1 MRGVALCCG
10 FNAYREAPLVTA
22 VNDATSVHSTLMS
35 NRLYGRDAALM
46 RTSKPITHDTATA
59 DDVLSALKA
68 IASGP
73 AELIWFSFSGHGLV
87 ENGELQLLL
96 PLWAKSRNSRYSIR
110 SAALEAILR
119 QHRDKR
125 FVFVLDAC
133 HTGAFGMRG
142 PRYLRDAARDLESDV
157 LTQQPRIDPG
167 VVVLSSCARDQRA
180 SDGSLAG
187 GLINGLFT
195 HCLLTLLRSHQQA
208 NTPLSALRLFLDVA
222 SLMRDQYASAQRP
235 ILYANGL
242 VDDFTILLGGEASAD
257 PGPTTEPTRGDAAA
271 GARGYASAQLS
282 AMPMSTSSGTLS

>member
-73 AELIWFSFSGHGLV
+73 ADLIWFSFSGHGLV
-87 ENGELQLLL
+87 ANGELQLLL

-119 QHRDKR
+119 QYRDKR
-125 FVFVLDAC
+125 FVIVLDAC

-142 PRYLRDAARDLESDV
+142 PRYLRDAPRDVEPDV
-157 LTQQPRIDPG
+157 VAQPRIDPG

-180 SDGSLAG
+180 SDGGVTG

-208 NTPLSALRLFLDVA
+208 NTTLSALRLFLDVA
-222 SLMRDQYASAQRP
+222 SLMRSQYASEQRP

-242 VDDFTILLGGEASAD
+242 VDDFTILLGDEASAVPCPRD
-257 PGPTTEPTRGDAAA
+257 HGAPREVIARG
-271 GARGYASAQLS
+271 GYASAQLP